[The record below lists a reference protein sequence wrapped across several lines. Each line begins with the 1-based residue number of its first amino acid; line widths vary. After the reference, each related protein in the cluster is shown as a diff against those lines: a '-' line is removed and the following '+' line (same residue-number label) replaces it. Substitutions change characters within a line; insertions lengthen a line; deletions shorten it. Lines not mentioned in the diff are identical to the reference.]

1 MVSLGIYITSQ
12 FNTDFYLVYFFII
25 LFASIARSFK
35 LLMIKEDLCLW
46 LVSAWRMGGL
56 KKGSAADPLFLL

>member
-25 LFASIARSFK
+25 LFASIARSFR
-35 LLMIKEDLCLW
+35 LLMINALIICALYGWFLW
-46 LVSAWRMGGL
+46 TMDGWGL
-56 KKGSAADPLFLL
+56 